1 MLDFIQSCANAVACN
16 FDKTP
21 TLAIAIF
28 ELFVLVGV
36 AATFLIL
43 PKFQPQIGLRFLLV
57 SIGVLIFELFTAP
70 MWHNYKMGWW
80 AYVYRDVSWILTI
93 GWSALILST
102 VVLVDQ
108 VFSKLKEWQRFGL
121 YLLILTGL
129 VSVLEMVVVNIGIRS
144 YAPEVLNAVSGV
156 FIWNV
161 PIELL
166 YYTPV
171 FTSLVIAFY
180 KYWSFAITHTLL
192 IPVKHQR
199 WLRDLLLAF
208 LSVFLFEVMIEPMV
222 QNRGLPQW
230 SYIFH
235 DISLI
240 MTGIWVITVWFA
252 TDVVNKFL
260 IHYNA
265 TARFLITLLTTA
277 AIALPLEAWY
287 ILQGYRVYGPSAV
300 ANFTGFTTPI
310 AHIPV
315 EVAFAIPCYMAL
327 VIGFIR
333 YWEIVWDNEL

>member
-1 MLDFIQSCANAVACN
+1 MLDFLHSCANAVVCN

-21 TLAIAIF
+21 TVAIAIF
-28 ELFVLVGV
+28 ELFVLAGV

-43 PKFQPQIGLRFLLV
+43 PKFQPNIGTQFLLV
-57 SIGVLIFELFTAP
+57 SLGVLIFELFTAP

-80 AYVYRDVSWILTI
+80 AYLYRDVSWVLTI

-108 VFSKLKEWQRFGL
+108 TLPKFKEWQRFGV
-121 YLLILTGL
+121 YLLVLTGL
-129 VSVLEMVVVNIGIRS
+129 VSVLETIVVNIGIRS

-156 FIWNV
+156 FVFNV

-180 KYWSFAITHTLL
+180 KYWNVAVTKKLL

-199 WLRDLLLAF
+199 WLRDLLLTF

-222 QNRGLPQW
+222 QNEGLPRW

-235 DISLI
+235 DVSLI
-240 MTGIWVITVWFA
+240 MTSIWVLVVWMA
-252 TDVVNKFL
+252 TDLTNKFL
-260 IHYNA
+260 IHYA
-265 TARFLITLLTTA
+265 PTQRFLITLMATA

-300 ANFTGFTTPI
+300 ANFTGFTMPI
-310 AHIPV
+310 VHIPV